1 MHVWKYPPNRQPW
14 VVNLSTLGRGN
25 PGLSNPNPNH
35 DPNPNPNPKICQPW
49 VVTTQG

>member
-14 VVNLSTLGRGN
+14 VVNLSTLGRDN
-25 PGLSNPNPNH
+25 PGLPNPNPK
-35 DPNPNPNPKICQPW
+35 PNPKICQPW